1 MQNPTPTRQELSSY
15 FFDRC
20 TPEISNKVE
29 RWFFKN
35 GNSQEA
41 KKLLF
46 SLWEELE
53 DTTSSTSPEEI
64 QAAFEQF
71 KARLLSSAP
80 QENKSKKPNLFLWIQ
95 RIAAILILPLIIF
108 SGYLFYQHQKE
119 ENIVWIEKSAGYGDI
134 KHITL
139 PDNTTVWLNAGSTI
153 IYPEEFI
160 GRFRQIFFTG
170 EGHFSVAKNK
180 EKPFII
186 KSNESSIEVL
196 GTQFNLKSY
205 SNDNRIEVALLDGSV
220 AFCYPSTTDQ
230 EMKCILSPGEQV
242 YYNRTTHNL
251 EKKNFILSDYSS
263 WKDGKYYFKNET
275 LENIA
280 KQLERNFDVNII
292 IKNDSLKQ
300 IPYHMAFVNNETL
313 DDILSAMNLDG
324 YLTIKLIYHEKAQN
338 SSLRRHCR
346 EMQERHNP
354 IFIMLRLYGIRTKH
368 ICQLPEYNSRK
379 SFGNSSES
387 RRVFF
392 LCQNK

>member
-251 EKKNFILSDYSS
+251 ENKNFILS
-263 WKDGKYYFKNET
+263 
-275 LENIA
+275 
-280 KQLERNFDVNII
+280 
-292 IKNDSLKQ
+292 
-300 IPYHMAFVNNETL
+300 
-313 DDILSAMNLDG
+313 
-324 YLTIKLIYHEKAQN
+324 
-338 SSLRRHCR
+338 
-346 EMQERHNP
+346 
-354 IFIMLRLYGIRTKH
+354 
-368 ICQLPEYNSRK
+368 
-379 SFGNSSES
+379 
-387 RRVFF
+387 
-392 LCQNK
+392 

>member
-1 MQNPTPTRQELSSY
+1 MIYNQCMRY
-15 FFDRC
+15 
-20 TPEISNKVE
+20 
-29 RWFFKN
+29 
-35 GNSQEA
+35 
-41 KKLLF
+41 
-46 SLWEELE
+46 
-53 DTTSSTSPEEI
+53 
-64 QAAFEQF
+64 AAF
-71 KARLLSSAP
+71 LT
-80 QENKSKKPNLFLWIQ
+80 
-95 RIAAILILPLIIF
+95 LPLLLA
-108 SGYLFYQHQKE
+108 SLTLGYLYFHKP
-119 ENIVWIEKSAGYGDI
+119 VVDEKYAEVTAAMGSVIRYE
-134 KHITL
+134 L
-139 PDNTTVWLNAGSTI
+139 PDHSVVWLNAGSTI

-275 LENIA
+275 LEDIA

-324 YLTIKLIYHEKAQN
+324 YLTIKRDGKIIEIY
-338 SSLRRHCR
+338 
-346 EMQERHNP
+346 
-354 IFIMLRLYGIRTKH
+354 
-368 ICQLPEYNSRK
+368 
-379 SFGNSSES
+379 
-387 RRVFF
+387 
-392 LCQNK
+392 

>member
-230 EMKCILSPGEQV
+230 EMKCILSGRASLLQS
-242 YYNRTTHNL
+242 HNPQSGK
-251 EKKNFILSDYSS
+251 EKFYPIRLFFMERWKILFQ
-263 WKDGKYYFKNET
+263 KRNIGKYCQTVRAEFRCQHNYQKRFTQTNS
-275 LENIA
+275 LSHGIC
-280 KQLERNFDVNII
+280 QQRNF
-292 IKNDSLKQ
+292 
-300 IPYHMAFVNNETL
+300 
-313 DDILSAMNLDG
+313 
-324 YLTIKLIYHEKAQN
+324 
-338 SSLRRHCR
+338 RRHSIGHEFR
-346 EMQERHNP
+346 R
-354 IFIMLRLYGIRTKH
+354 IFNNQTRW
-368 ICQLPEYNSRK
+368 
-379 SFGNSSES
+379 
-387 RRVFF
+387 
-392 LCQNK
+392 

>member
-1 MQNPTPTRQELSSY
+1 MY
-15 FFDRC
+15 
-20 TPEISNKVE
+20 
-29 RWFFKN
+29 
-35 GNSQEA
+35 
-41 KKLLF
+41 
-46 SLWEELE
+46 
-53 DTTSSTSPEEI
+53 
-64 QAAFEQF
+64 
-71 KARLLSSAP
+71 
-80 QENKSKKPNLFLWIQ
+80 
-95 RIAAILILPLIIF
+95 PLIIF

-324 YLTIKLIYHEKAQN
+324 YLTIKRDGKIIEIY
-338 SSLRRHCR
+338 
-346 EMQERHNP
+346 
-354 IFIMLRLYGIRTKH
+354 
-368 ICQLPEYNSRK
+368 
-379 SFGNSSES
+379 
-387 RRVFF
+387 
-392 LCQNK
+392 